1 MTRQKQINKMLSK
14 IKSKRN
20 VYSTYGRIVK
30 ITAGTLA
37 LIIATLPLCTAWL
50 YPLVPFLSKYEIV
63 RVSI

>member
-1 MTRQKQINKMLSK
+1 MLSK